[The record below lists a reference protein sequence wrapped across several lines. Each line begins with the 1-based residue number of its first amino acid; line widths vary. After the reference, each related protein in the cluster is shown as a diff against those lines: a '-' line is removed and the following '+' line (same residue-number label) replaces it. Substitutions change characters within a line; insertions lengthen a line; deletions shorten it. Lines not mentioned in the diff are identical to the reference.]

1 MPAFLAAIG
10 VIIIEYLIKGI
21 IWLVK
26 RLLIAF
32 GVGVIAYVG
41 IQPFIDYLIRVVVDL
56 IVTDDTYQIA
66 AWLGVVRFGE
76 CASVM
81 LSRAGLKCRA
91 LSMQASRGRLPRT
104 VGNKRQMAR
113 LS

>member
-26 RLLIAF
+26 RLLVAF

-56 IVTDDTYQIA
+56 IVTNDTYQIA
-66 AWLGVVRFGE
+66 AWLGVMRFGE

-81 LSRAGLKCRA
+81 LSA
-91 LSMQASRGRLPRT
+91 LSYALIMRFKDRIQFTLNPSKYFGF
-104 VGNKRQMAR
+104 
-113 LS
+113 